1 MFHNDVMWLR
11 DTGILERLKYDIVRP
26 PFHKPYPKARRDQP
40 LIMSQLG
47 IVMIVLAVG
56 LGLSLLVFLGE
67 LMRGRGKKTL
77 NEKEESNHMT
87 LAEIEHLTLH
97 LYGRNLE
104 EYL

>member
-26 PFHKPYPKARRDQP
+26 PFHKPYPKARRDRP
-40 LIMSQLG
+40 LIISQLG

-67 LMRGRGKKTL
+67 LMIGRGKKTL
-77 NEKEESNHMT
+77 NKEEESKHMT

-97 LYGRNLE
+97 LYGRGLE